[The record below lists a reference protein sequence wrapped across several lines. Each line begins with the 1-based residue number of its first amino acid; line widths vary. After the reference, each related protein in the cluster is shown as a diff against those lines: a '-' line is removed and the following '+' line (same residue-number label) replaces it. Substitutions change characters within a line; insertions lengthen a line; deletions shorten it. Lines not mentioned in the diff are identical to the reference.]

1 MLGIIGGTSLLDY
14 KGSEF
19 KKIKQNTPYGISELF
34 QGDGFLLLL
43 RHQNRRAP
51 HIIPYRFHIAA
62 LRLAGADRIIAL
74 GSTGSLRENIP
85 PGSRVIPD
93 DILCLS
99 PVPTIRNH
107 SIDHVS
113 PEFDPELR
121 ALLKKISPEAIPTGT
136 YIQTRGPRLE
146 SRAEIA
152 WMKQVAEIVGMTIAS
167 ELTVS
172 SEMGLPF
179 AAICTVDNYANGVC
193 DARVSYEFIISM
205 VRENQRKAVDLLDSI
220 IKSAS

>member
-1 MLGIIGGTSLLDY
+1 MPNEPVGVLIIGAGASGAAFAQEGAMTDRL
-14 KGSEF
+14 
-19 KKIKQNTPYGISELF
+19 T
-34 QGDGFLLLL
+34 
-43 RHQNRRAP
+43 
-51 HIIPYRFHIAA
+51 A
-62 LRLAGADRIIAL
+62 LRE
-74 GSTGSLRENIP
+74 LRESVAT
-85 PGSRVIPD
+85 GTAT
-93 DILCLS
+93 DISFICLT
-99 PVPTIRNH
+99 PVPTIMNH
-107 SIDHVS
+107 SIDHVN
-113 PEFDPELR
+113 PEFDADLRTLLMELSPD
-121 ALLKKISPEAIPTGT
+121 ALRKGT

-220 IKSAS
+220 IRSVS